1 MRKDMRYMLRSWY
14 RVVWLIIYAVINYSR
29 IKIVIS

>member
-14 RVVWLIIYAVINYSR
+14 RVALIIIYAVINYSR